1 MADEYLDYYEDEWD
15 IIDHEWLF
23 WEDKIARE
31 EEDSKF
37 GRLIVRDKK
46 EENHE

>member
-15 IIDHEWLF
+15 LIDQEWLF
-23 WEDKIARE
+23 WEDKISRE

-37 GRLIVRDKK
+37 ERLIVENQK
-46 EENHE
+46 EMNHE